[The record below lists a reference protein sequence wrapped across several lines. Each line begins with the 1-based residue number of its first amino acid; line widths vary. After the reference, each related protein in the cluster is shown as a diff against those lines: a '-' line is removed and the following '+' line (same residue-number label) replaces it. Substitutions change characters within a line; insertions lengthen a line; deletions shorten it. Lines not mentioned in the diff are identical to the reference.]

1 MFSARA
7 LLVRSV
13 PLVLAAALVAG
24 CGSNMVAPG
33 SNPPSVPAS
42 SGTIS
47 VNTTAPASVTLAP
60 VAGIAPTITLPASSA
75 GASSVTVSDSA
86 SAPTSLPAIAAL
98 ARAPQAAGDKH
109 SPLLFISVTS
119 SATITFAGAATFAF
133 AIPNLP
139 SNVTFS
145 LASLDPTASPIAWSY
160 GGSVSVSGS
169 NVSITTATGFTLKAG
184 VTYYFALVTIPVGVS
199 PAPTQTPAPSPAP
212 TSTPTPVPTPTPT
225 PVPTPTP
232 TPVPTP
238 TPTPVPTPVVT
249 PTSLAFSG
257 VGAPDQTI
265 AVSEAGYSG
274 SYTLSTCMSGA
285 TTVATI
291 SGSASPFTVH
301 AAAAGTCTFTVKNSF
316 GGSTSVLVNV
326 QQTTVTITS
335 TTRK

>member
-184 VTYYFALVTIPVGVS
+184 VTYYFALVTIPVGAS

-212 TSTPTPVPTPTPT
+212 TS
-225 PVPTPTP
+225 TP

>member
-225 PVPTPTP
+225 PVPTP
-232 TPVPTP
+232 
-238 TPTPVPTPVVT
+238 VVT